1 VSAADFH
8 GEVLVGDA
16 WRGQDFRGQN
26 VALVGPCRDVAVALA
41 EVAWTASRVSVFLED
56 ATWVLPDLPG
66 PFDHLVGLG
75 SRLPTVGVPAGRAA
89 ARAHLRLAVRDPW
102 LRRQLTP
109 HPRFGSRRATT
120 GAAFYVALQA
130 PHCKLFTWPVYA
142 VVPEGLR
149 SVEGIEH
156 HVDCIVVAGDGHL
169 PEARLNT
176 RHAVTTARREDR
188 SA

>member
-1 VSAADFH
+1 MSAEGFD
-8 GEVLVGDA
+8 GEIVVGED
-16 WRGQDFRGQN
+16 WRGRDFRGQR

-56 ATWVLPDLPG
+56 ATWVLPHLPG
-66 PFDHLVGLG
+66 PLDPLVDLGTRLPLVGP
-75 SRLPTVGVPAGRAA
+75 RAGRVA

-109 HPRFGSRRATT
+109 HPRFGDPRAAE
-120 GAAFYVALQA
+120 GAAFYEALQA

-142 VVPEGLR
+142 VVPQGLR
-149 SVEGIEH
+149 SVEGVEH

-169 PEARLNT
+169 PDARPAT
-176 RHAVTTARREDR
+176 RQAVRHAPREDR